1 MIIQLDK
8 EIYERLSE
16 SEALVI
22 DYINQNED
30 KIPVMSITSI
40 AEKSF
45 TSSATVS
52 RTIQK
57 CGFSGISELKFK
69 ISEQKQKKGENHSP
83 YEVNKILAKSFRECT
98 YTIDNI
104 STTAILDTIKFI
116 ENANRVY
123 IFSRGFT
130 ALVAEEFQMYL
141 QLVGFNTVIV
151 KDVMW
156 MLNAGKIVKEG
167 DLAIFITIQST
178 TPELAR
184 AAKAI
189 KTNNAKIVTICCKP
203 GTKLEEL
210 SDITILGHTE
220 NIMKIKGLDVYSRIP
235 LNIITR
241 TIIEYISK

>member
-16 SEALVI
+16 AEALVI

-69 ISEQKQKKGENHSP
+69 ISEQKQKKGENNSP

-98 YTIDNI
+98 QTIDNI

-189 KTNNAKIVTICCKP
+189 KTNNAKMVTICCKP

>member
-1 MIIQLDK
+1 
-8 EIYERLSE
+8 
-16 SEALVI
+16 
-22 DYINQNED
+22 
-30 KIPVMSITSI
+30 
-40 AEKSF
+40 
-45 TSSATVS
+45 
-52 RTIQK
+52 
-57 CGFSGISELKFK
+57 
-69 ISEQKQKKGENHSP
+69 
-83 YEVNKILAKSFRECT
+83 
-98 YTIDNI
+98 
-104 STTAILDTIKFI
+104 
-116 ENANRVY
+116 
-123 IFSRGFT
+123 
-130 ALVAEEFQMYL
+130 MYL

>member
-69 ISEQKQKKGENHSP
+69 ISEQKQKKE
-83 YEVNKILAKSFRECT
+83 KTILLMKS
-98 YTIDNI
+98 
-104 STTAILDTIKFI
+104 IKF
-116 ENANRVY
+116 
-123 IFSRGFT
+123 
-130 ALVAEEFQMYL
+130 
-141 QLVGFNTVIV
+141 
-151 KDVMW
+151 W
-156 MLNAGKIVKEG
+156 
-167 DLAIFITIQST
+167 QS
-178 TPELAR
+178 LFVNVLIR
-184 AAKAI
+184 
-189 KTNNAKIVTICCKP
+189 
-203 GTKLEEL
+203 
-210 SDITILGHTE
+210 
-220 NIMKIKGLDVYSRIP
+220 
-235 LNIITR
+235 
-241 TIIEYISK
+241 